1 MAENDEGPGGTDRP
15 DVPPESAAGT
25 GAPVEP
31 TPTTTRP
38 VIPPEAAA
46 TPAGAPAAGPVL
58 KTRWRDRAWSF
69 RAMIAVALASVL
81 VGGVAGGVIV
91 AASGDDHERDQYRMG
106 PWGPGGQMPPGW
118 RGPRHFKDGG
128 PRWHWDDDDMMP
140 GQPLTPYGQP
150 SPTTPSP
157 SSGSSPGSTG

>member
-15 DVPPESAAGT
+15 GVPPESAAGT
-25 GAPVEP
+25 GAPVEA
-31 TPTTTRP
+31 TPTATQP

-46 TPAGAPAAGPVL
+46 TSAAGPVL

-69 RAMIAVALASVL
+69 RAMIAVAVASVL
-81 VGGVAGGVIV
+81 VGGVAGGAIV
-91 AASGDDHERDQYRMG
+91 AASGDDHDRDQYRMG

-118 RGPRHFKDGG
+118 RHGG
-128 PRWHWDDDDMMP
+128 PRWHRDDNDMMP
-140 GQPLTPYGQP
+140 GQPLTPYGRP

-157 SSGSSPGSTG
+157 SPGSSSGSTG